1 MFLTIWQLSLKRHFS
16 HKSCEIF
23 QVSQEPPDNNTTKKT
38 RSVYNNESLHEDQV
52 IMKFTWKNLSNNH
65 SNGIKEINGD
75 IINENYYPHER
86 NLGTVFE
93 KVVKNFLLRFAEI
106 CWGLLRFTEFYW
118 ALLRFAEN
126 CWGLLNITEHC
137 WDLLRIVED
146 CWALLSFT
154 EHYWVILSS
163 ADFY

>member
-52 IMKFTWKNLSNNH
+52 IMKFTWKNLSNNQ
-65 SNGIKEINGD
+65 SNGIKETNGHGD

-93 KVVKNFLLRFAEI
+93 KFVKNLIFAGWKDYWDLLSYNENCWTLLSIAEYFRESLSI
-106 CWGLLRFTEFYW
+106 AEFFVWGLLSI
-118 ALLRFAEN
+118 AEV
-126 CWGLLNITEHC
+126 CHL
-137 WDLLRIVED
+137 
-146 CWALLSFT
+146 
-154 EHYWVILSS
+154 LSS
-163 ADFY
+163 ADHY

>member
-106 CWGLLRFTEFYW
+106 CWGLLRFTEFFWVLLSIAEICWKLLRIAEYYW
-118 ALLRFAEN
+118 ALLRFAED
-126 CWGLLNITEHC
+126 CWGLLGIIEFY
-137 WDLLRIVED
+137 R
-146 CWALLSFT
+146 ALLSNT
-154 EHYWVILSS
+154 E
-163 ADFY
+163 

>member
-93 KVVKNFLLRFAEI
+93 KVVKKFLLRFAEI
-106 CWGLLRFTEFYW
+106 CWYLLSF
-118 ALLRFAEN
+118 
-126 CWGLLNITEHC
+126 TEHC